1 MIFIFQ
7 SDMAFLYNIGISA
20 YTLAIRLA
28 SPFNEKASLWVKGRK
43 KIRERI
49 GTVKKGGHPLVW
61 FHAASLGEFEQGRPV
76 MEALKKALPEVR
88 ILLTFFSPSGYE
100 IRKNYAGADFIFYL
114 PADTPRNARHFIRSV
129 RPDAAVFV
137 KYEYWY
143 NYLNQLH
150 RQHIP
155 IYLIS
160 AIFRKEQP
168 FFRKWG
174 GLHRKMLHFFTRL
187 FIQDEESARL
197 LSSIGVESFEQT
209 GDTRFD
215 RVKQIADAA
224 RTIETVEK
232 FLNGSPAVVCG
243 STWPPDEDLLLD
255 YINRDESA
263 FKWIIAPHEIG
274 ESHIKSILDK
284 CKKRTVWYSQENS
297 DLSEAKV
304 LIIDCIGLLSSIY
317 RYGQIAYIG
326 GGFGSGI
333 HNTLEA
339 AVYGIPVIFGPRY
352 RKFNEAVRLIQTGG
366 AFSIQNQTELDEV
379 LDTLLQDDAI
389 TKTAG
394 RKALEYVDSQ
404 LGATDVIMKFISSSL
419 SASR

>member
-1 MIFIFQ
+1 
-7 SDMAFLYNIGISA
+7 MAFFYNLGIRA

-28 SPFNEKASLWVKGRK
+28 SPFNEKAALWTKGRK
-43 KIRERI
+43 KIQESI
-49 GTVKKGGHPLVW
+49 SAVEKGSHRLVW

-76 MEALKKALPEVR
+76 MEALKKEQPETK

-100 IRKNYAGADFIFYL
+100 IRKNYTGADYIFYL
-114 PADTPRNARHFIRSV
+114 PADTPRNARHFIESV
-129 RPDAAVFV
+129 QPDAAVFV

-143 NYLNQLH
+143 NYLNQLNK
-150 RQHIP
+150 RHIP
-155 IYLIS
+155 TYLIS

-168 FFRKWG
+168 FFKTWG
-174 GLHRKMLHFFTRL
+174 GLHRKMLHFFTRM

-197 LSSIGVESFEQT
+197 LSSIGIQAFEQT

-224 RTIETVEK
+224 KGIDKVAS
-232 FLNGSPAVVCG
+232 FLNGAPAVICG

-255 YINRDESA
+255 YINRDDTP

-274 ESHIKSILDK
+274 ENHIKSILDK
-284 CKKRTVWYSQENS
+284 CKQQVIRYSQEES
-297 DLSEAKV
+297 DVTDAKV

-317 RYGQIAYIG
+317 RYGKLAYIG
-326 GGFGSGI
+326 GGFGAGI

-352 RKFNEAVRLIQTGG
+352 QKFNEAVTLIRQGG
-366 AFSIQNQTELDEV
+366 AFSIRNKTELDEL
-379 LDTLLQDDAI
+379 LDSLLRDQAI
-389 TKTAG
+389 TETAG
-394 RKALEYVDSQ
+394 RQALAYVNSQ
-404 LGATDVIMKFISSSL
+404 LGATDAIMKYL
-419 SASR
+419 V